1 MVTLIEVLI
10 SISLLSLVLFALLS
24 SYSQLKITDQAI
36 EKEVQQGF
44 EIRHLESQL
53 QSILIQTLKIKEKES
68 FFYTDYPSFSSSP
81 SLIFSYDARAL
92 LDPKFSSTVLGRL
105 FIDTQGNLTLATW
118 PSPKRCKE
126 HPIPM
131 RTLVLAKGIQ
141 SMSFSF
147 FVPPSHELGGTIP
160 EPNKWHSEWKISY
173 GKVPPLMKIQIVKNS
188 LERIDFS
195 FYLANNQYPL
205 KL

>member
-1 MVTLIEVLI
+1 
-10 SISLLSLVLFALLS
+10 
-24 SYSQLKITDQAI
+24 
-36 EKEVQQGF
+36 
-44 EIRHLESQL
+44 
-53 QSILIQTLKIKEKES
+53 
-68 FFYTDYPSFSSSP
+68 
-81 SLIFSYDARAL
+81 
-92 LDPKFSSTVLGRL
+92 
-105 FIDTQGNLTLATW
+105 
-118 PSPKRCKE
+118 
-126 HPIPM
+126 M